1 MSEEIKR
8 VITIED
14 EATPA
19 LDNIK
24 TSAEA
29 AAGGLDEVSVNL
41 ESFKKAGDQFKD
53 GLDDVSEGLD
63 RIVPGSKDVIEGVT
77 KLGKA
82 FKALLKN
89 PIGIALTAIV
99 TVIGSLTLA
108 IKKNDKAVA
117 ALSKAAKAF
126 EPVLQVFSNLIEK
139 IATGIAKVVEGIG
152 NWVTKLF
159 GLKSG
164 ISDAAREQK
173 ILNDEIE
180 RGKEVNKSAV
190 DQYAD
195 AYSKF
200 TEILSAYGKIE
211 SKTGKDRKKSIK
223 DFLSTY
229 KSSFEELSKYSSK
242 FSNSILELKTAEDVD
257 RIFKSIRDNSAG
269 ITSELYK
276 SGRALLDT
284 ESKSKQFAKYLQDAL
299 NVNIDEDVVLQK
311 RAKELYERIEK
322 LKEKAKN
329 ATDKGTSQEISYMF
343 GQEEA
348 KLKQLYS
355 EYQDLKN
362 AVISE
367 LEDALKNAATLAGE
381 NGNKIWTNLIGNGGY
396 SLKVLKNLVV
406 NEIKE
411 LYNESADAVGAV
423 KVDLSGLGEDTA
435 GAIDE
440 LIEKLNSPG
449 AKEKRRID
457 LLPVI
462 DLQNVEI
469 EDLGIDSVFDEFKY
483 TLEEK
488 TNRLL
493 EETPIKNPLEAL
505 FEISSEQ
512 LNNLDQY
519 SNAYFE
525 KAKEVEN
532 VGWQIEEAR
541 LQREGYTNEQIEALR
556 REHNKRLENIDKEQ
570 ISATLSNIGVYSDAI
585 SSLGSGLISIIEATT
600 EEGEDSFEKT
610 KGLQVAVATIDTLSG
625 VMGAWTS
632 ALNSGIPAP
641 YSFILGGIQSAAVL
655 ATGIAN
661 VAKIKNTKIGGG
673 GSVSSAT
680 PSTPAN
686 TYNPTYTANV
696 TGQSDIDLLQKT
708 IESGTS
714 NAVDNIQVYITETQL
729 EESRNNRQVKISES
743 TW

>member
-63 RIVPGSKDVIEGVT
+63 RIVPGSKNVIEGVT

-126 EPVLQVFSNLIEK
+126 EPVLKVFSNLIEK

-159 GLKSG
+159 GLKTAADEAAAGMRDLNAASEANKKINSDIVDKNTEFNQSLNQLIANYDIFKIKLRSAPLKDKNKEWKEFIETNKTLISTLSG
-164 ISDAAREQK
+164 ASGSFEKLLGGVKSTKDLPKAF
-173 ILNDEIE
+173 DEISSSADTIRKE
-180 RGKEVNKSAV
+180 FEVAGNIVAVFNNHMETLKAGLKSIKSAETLEEVNKIFNDISESIGSTQTEYNQVVSEGIKIAGNNIFKWKEYLSGVLNDSIVTYDKLFSEYESSAGEV
-190 DQYAD
+190 GEMIVEAL
-195 AYSKF
+195 A
-200 TEILSAYGKIE
+200 
-211 SKTGKDRKKSIK
+211 KSI
-223 DFLSTY
+223 
-229 KSSFEELSKYSSK
+229 
-242 FSNSILELKTAEDVD
+242 
-257 RIFKSIRDNSAG
+257 
-269 ITSELYK
+269 
-276 SGRALLDT
+276 
-284 ESKSKQFAKYLQDAL
+284 
-299 NVNIDEDVVLQK
+299 
-311 RAKELYERIEK
+311 
-322 LKEKAKN
+322 
-329 ATDKGTSQEISYMF
+329 
-343 GQEEA
+343 
-348 KLKQLYS
+348 
-355 EYQDLKN
+355 
-362 AVISE
+362 
-367 LEDALKNAATLAGE
+367 
-381 NGNKIWTNLIGNGGY
+381 
-396 SLKVLKNLVV
+396 
-406 NEIKE
+406 
-411 LYNESADAVGAV
+411 
-423 KVDLSGLGEDTA
+423 DLSEVGRKIAESWGEFKV
-435 GAIDE
+435 
-440 LIEKLNSPG
+440 KLPD
-449 AKEKRRID
+449 I
-457 LLPVI
+457 
-462 DLQNVEI
+462 EI
-469 EDLGIDSVFDEFKY
+469 EDLDIDSVFEEFKY

-488 TNRLL
+488 TSKLL

-541 LQREGYTNEQIEALR
+541 LEREGYTNEQIEALR

-585 SSLGSGLISIIEATT
+585 SSLGSGLISIIEATA

-632 ALNSGIPAP
+632 ALNSGIPTP
-641 YSFILGGIQSAAVL
+641 YSYILGGIQSAAVL
-655 ATGIAN
+655 ATGVAN

-686 TYNPTYTANV
+686 AYNPTYTANV
-696 TGQSDIDLLQKT
+696 TGQSDIDQLQKT

-714 NAVDNIQVYITETQL
+714 NAVKDQKVYITETDL
-729 EESRNNRQVKISES
+729 EASRNNRKVKVEES

>member
-99 TVIGSLTLA
+99 TVIGSLTFA

-126 EPVLQVFSNLIEK
+126 EPVLKVFSNLIEK

-159 GLKSG
+159 GLKTG

-180 RGKEVNKSAV
+180 RGKEINKSSV
-190 DQYAD
+190 DQYTD

-200 TEILSAYGKIE
+200 TEILTAYGKIE
-211 SKTGKDRKKSIK
+211 SKTGKDRKKSI
-223 DFLSTY
+223 DEFLSTY
-229 KSSFEELSKYSSK
+229 KSSFEELSKYSSR
-242 FSNSILELKTAEDVD
+242 FSKSISDLKTAEDVD
-257 RIFKSIRDNSAG
+257 RIFKSIKDNSAG
-269 ITSELYK
+269 ITSELYD
-276 SGRALLDT
+276 SVRALLDA
-284 ESKSKQFAKYLQDAL
+284 ESKSKSFAEYLKEAF
-299 NVNIDEDVVLQK
+299 NVSTGGETGILTRITELQ
-311 RAKELYERIEK
+311 EK
-322 LKEKAKN
+322 LETLNQQAKV
-329 ATDKGTSQEISYMF
+329 AADAGTSQAISYQI
-343 GQEEA
+343 GETKS
-348 KLKQLYS
+348 KLESAEK
-355 EYQDLKN
+355 ELKDFYN
-362 AVISE
+362 SVETE
-367 LEDALKNAATLAGE
+367 LENIFKDAATLAGK
-381 NGNKIWTNLIGNGGY
+381 NGNEIWAQLVGASGDNISKLR
-396 SLKVLKNLVV
+396 SLVI
-406 NEIKE
+406 NEIKNI
-411 LYNESADAVGAV
+411 YNESADIVGNI
-423 KVDLSGLGEDTA
+423 KVDFSGLGEDATT
-435 GAIDE
+435 AIDG
-440 LIEKLNSPG
+440 LIEKLNTPE
-449 AKEKRRID
+449 AKEKRRIEILPSIEVPD
-457 LLPVI
+457 NLLPDNILGVVGKGLKTTGD
-462 DLQNVEI
+462 DLTDYNTKWLE
-469 EDLGIDSVFDEFKY
+469 VF
-483 TLEEK
+483 T
-488 TNRLL
+488 
-493 EETPIKNPLEAL
+493 
-505 FEISSEQ
+505 EQ

-519 SNAYFE
+519 SIAYFE

-532 VGWQIEEAR
+532 LDWELTEAR
-541 LQREGYTNEQIEALR
+541 LEREGYTNSQIEALR

-570 ISATLSNIGVYSDAI
+570 ISATLSNIGIYSDAI
-585 SSLGSGLISIIEATT
+585 SSLGSGLISIIEATA

-661 VAKIKNTKIGGG
+661 VSKIKNTKIGGG

-680 PSTPAN
+680 PSAPAN

-696 TGQSDIDLLQKT
+696 TGQSDIDQLQKT

-714 NAVDNIQVYITETQL
+714 NAVKDQKVYITETDL
-729 EESRNNRQVKISES
+729 EASRNNRKVKVEES

>member
-63 RIVPGSKDVIEGVT
+63 QLVPGSKNVIEGVT

-126 EPVLQVFSNLIEK
+126 EPVLKVFSNLIEK

-180 RGKEVNKSAV
+180 RGKKLNESAIDEYVNM
-190 DQYAD
+190 
-195 AYSKF
+195 YSKL
-200 TEILSAYGKIE
+200 TEILTAYGRLE
-211 SKTGKDRKKSIK
+211 AKTGESRKKALA

-229 KSSFEELSKYSSK
+229 KSSIEDISRYSDTFGVLIYK
-242 FSNSILELKTAEDVD
+242 LKGIENADEV
-257 RIFKSIRDNSAG
+257 FKSIKDNVQG
-269 ITSELYK
+269 ITGELYAA
-276 SGRALLDT
+276 SRQLLDF
-284 ESKSKQFAKYLQDAL
+284 ESLSKKFSEYIKEAL
-299 NVNIDEDVVLQK
+299 NVSTEGEDFQK
-311 RAKELYERIEK
+311 VTESLENT
-322 LKEKAKN
+322 LKEA
-329 ATDKGTSQEISYMF
+329 A
-343 GQEEA
+343 
-348 KLKQLYS
+348 
-355 EYQDLKN
+355 
-362 AVISE
+362 E
-367 LEDALKNAATLAGE
+367 LVGE
-381 NGNKIWTNLIGNGGY
+381 NGNALWRDLIVASEGD
-396 SLKVLKNLVV
+396 LIALKNLVV
-406 NEIKE
+406 NEIKKMYE
-411 LYNESADAVGAV
+411 AAANITGEM
-423 KVDLSGLGEDTA
+423 KVDFSEFGKEVNSK
-435 GAIDE
+435 IE
-440 LIEKLNSPG
+440 EVIEKLNSPE

-462 DLQNVEI
+462 DLQDVEI
-469 EDLGIDSVFDEFKY
+469 DDLDIDSVFDEFKY

-488 TNRLL
+488 TNKLL

-512 LNNLDQY
+512 LANLDQY

-556 REHNKRLENIDKEQ
+556 REHNKRLEEIDKEQ
-570 ISATLSNIGVYSDAI
+570 ITATLSNIGIYSDAI
-585 SSLGSGLISIIEATT
+585 SSLGSGLISIIEATA

-610 KGLQVAVATIDTLSG
+610 KGLQMAVATIDTLSG

-655 ATGIAN
+655 ATGMAN

-686 TYNPTYTANV
+686 AYNPTYTANV
-696 TGQSDIDLLQKT
+696 TGQSDIDQLQKT

-714 NAVDNIQVYITETQL
+714 NAVKDQKVYITETDL
-729 EESRNNRQVKISES
+729 EASRNNRKVKVEEA

>member
-99 TVIGSLTLA
+99 TVIGSLTFA

-126 EPVLQVFSNLIEK
+126 EPVLKVFSNLIEK

-180 RGKEVNKSAV
+180 RGKEINKSSV
-190 DQYAD
+190 DQYTD

-200 TEILSAYGKIE
+200 TEILTAYGKIE
-211 SKTGKDRKKSIK
+211 SKTGKDRKKSI
-223 DFLSTY
+223 DEFLSTY
-229 KSSFEELSKYSSK
+229 KSSFEELSKYSSR
-242 FSNSILELKTAEDVD
+242 FSKSISDLKTAEDVD
-257 RIFKSIRDNSAG
+257 RIFKSIKDNSAG
-269 ITSELYK
+269 ITSELYD
-276 SGRALLDT
+276 SVRALLDA
-284 ESKSKQFAKYLQDAL
+284 ESKSKSFAEYLKEAF
-299 NVNIDEDVVLQK
+299 NVSTGGETGILTRITELQ
-311 RAKELYERIEK
+311 EK
-322 LKEKAKN
+322 LETLNQQAKV
-329 ATDKGTSQEISYMF
+329 AADAGTSQAISYQI
-343 GQEEA
+343 GETKS
-348 KLKQLYS
+348 KLESAEK
-355 EYQDLKN
+355 ELKDFYN
-362 AVISE
+362 SVETE
-367 LEDALKNAATLAGE
+367 LENIFKDAATLAGK
-381 NGNKIWTNLIGNGGY
+381 NGNEIWAQLVGASGDNISKLR
-396 SLKVLKNLVV
+396 SLVI
-406 NEIKE
+406 NEIKNI
-411 LYNESADAVGAV
+411 YNESADIVGNI
-423 KVDLSGLGEDTA
+423 KVDFSGLGEDATT
-435 GAIDE
+435 AIDG
-440 LIEKLNSPG
+440 LIEKLNTPE
-449 AKEKRRID
+449 AKEKRRIEILPSIEVPD
-457 LLPVI
+457 NLLPDNILGVVGKGLKTTGD
-462 DLQNVEI
+462 DLTDYNTKWLE
-469 EDLGIDSVFDEFKY
+469 VF
-483 TLEEK
+483 T
-488 TNRLL
+488 
-493 EETPIKNPLEAL
+493 
-505 FEISSEQ
+505 EQ

-519 SNAYFE
+519 SIAYFE

-532 VGWQIEEAR
+532 LDWELTEAR
-541 LQREGYTNEQIEALR
+541 LEREGYTNSQIEALR

-570 ISATLSNIGVYSDAI
+570 ISATLSNIGIYSDAI
-585 SSLGSGLISIIEATT
+585 SSLGSGLISIIEATA

-661 VAKIKNTKIGGG
+661 VSKIKNTKIGGG

-680 PSTPAN
+680 PSAPAN

-696 TGQSDIDLLQKT
+696 TGQSDIDQLQKT

-714 NAVDNIQVYITETQL
+714 NAVKDQKVYITETDL
-729 EESRNNRQVKISES
+729 EASRNNRKVKVEES

>member
-99 TVIGSLTLA
+99 TVIGSLTFA

-126 EPVLQVFSNLIEK
+126 EPVLKVFSNLIEK

-180 RGKEVNKSAV
+180 RGKEINKSSV
-190 DQYAD
+190 DQYTD

-200 TEILSAYGKIE
+200 TEILTAYGKIE
-211 SKTGKDRKKSIK
+211 SKTGKERKKSI
-223 DFLSTY
+223 DEFLSTY

-242 FSNSILELKTAEDVD
+242 FSKSISELKGAEDVD
-257 RIFKSIRDNSAG
+257 RIFKSIKDNSAG
-269 ITSELYK
+269 ITSELYD
-276 SGRALLDT
+276 SVRHLLDA
-284 ESKSKQFAKYLQDAL
+284 ESKSKSFAEYLKAAF
-299 NVNIDEDVVLQK
+299 NVSTDGETGILTRINELQ
-311 RAKELYERIEK
+311 EK
-322 LKEKAKN
+322 LETLNQQAKV
-329 ATDKGTSQEISYMF
+329 AADAGTSQAISYQI
-343 GQEEA
+343 GETKS
-348 KLKQLYS
+348 KLESAEK
-355 EYQDLKN
+355 ELKDFYN
-362 AVISE
+362 SVETE
-367 LEDALKNAATLAGE
+367 LENVFKDAATLAGK
-381 NGNKIWTNLIGNGGY
+381 NGNEIWAQLVGASGDNISKLR
-396 SLKVLKNLVV
+396 SLVI
-406 NEIKE
+406 NEIKNI
-411 LYNESADAVGAV
+411 YNESADIVGNI
-423 KVDLSGLGEDTA
+423 KVDFSGLGEDATA
-435 GAIDE
+435 AIDG
-440 LIEKLNSPG
+440 LIEKLNTPE
-449 AKEKRRID
+449 AKEKRRIEILPSIEVPD
-457 LLPVI
+457 NLLPDNILGVVGKGLKTTGD
-462 DLQNVEI
+462 DLTDYNTKWLE
-469 EDLGIDSVFDEFKY
+469 VF
-483 TLEEK
+483 T
-488 TNRLL
+488 
-493 EETPIKNPLEAL
+493 
-505 FEISSEQ
+505 EQ

-519 SNAYFE
+519 SIAYFE

-532 VGWQIEEAR
+532 LDWELTEAR
-541 LQREGYTNEQIEALR
+541 LEREGYTNSQIEALR

-570 ISATLSNIGVYSDAI
+570 ITATLSNIGIYSDAI

-655 ATGIAN
+655 ATGMAN

-680 PSTPAN
+680 PSAAAN

-696 TGQSDIDLLQKT
+696 TGQSDIDQLQKT

-714 NAVDNIQVYITETQL
+714 NAVKDQKVYITEADL
-729 EESRNNRQVKISES
+729 EASRNNRKVKVEES